1 MTCHLDIGRLDNN
14 NSWYCIPKT
23 LFKLDHCHRNITP
36 ILTCMAWDISD
47 FLGIFIYIK
56 HTTSFYNLKSGSHR
70 SRLVV
75 GPNGCYILYFLIILF
90 QEGSGDNSW
99 HLRASTSICVK
110 WNNGCLQPTSSKSVS
125 HKSTLKSERQEG
137 WFWGNK
143 LLSIIITNKTK
154 RSQPFSTVVPQD
166 NHALQN
172 VIWVTPQFSWDG
184 TNVLPL

>member
-1 MTCHLDIGRLDNN
+1 MHSKKLIQIRPLPSKYNPNFDLYGMRHFWFPWDLYLYKTHDIHFIIWNLD
-14 NSWYCIPKT
+14 P
-23 LFKLDHCHRNITP
+23 
-36 ILTCMAWDISD
+36 
-47 FLGIFIYIK
+47 
-56 HTTSFYNLKSGSHR
+56 HR

-75 GPNGCYILYFLIILF
+75 GLNGCYILYFLIILF

-125 HKSTLKSERQEG
+125 HKSTLKSEMQEG

-154 RSQPFSTVVPQD
+154 RSQPFSTAVPQD

-172 VIWVTPQFSWDG
+172 VIWVTPQSSWDG
-184 TNVLPL
+184 TNVVPL